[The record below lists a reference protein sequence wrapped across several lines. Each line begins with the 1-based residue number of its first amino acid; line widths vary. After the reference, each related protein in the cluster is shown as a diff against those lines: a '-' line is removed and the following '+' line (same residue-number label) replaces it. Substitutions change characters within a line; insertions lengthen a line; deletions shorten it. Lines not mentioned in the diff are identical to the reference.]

1 LWQSLHVKHADSDG
15 EPGFPTRK
23 SALPTL
29 ATATSKRNILRVPMP
44 THPSCTAQLL
54 AEKVSVVT

>member
-1 LWQSLHVKHADSDG
+1 VKHADSDG

-29 ATATSKRNILRVPMP
+29 ATAMSKRNILRVPMP